1 METVKVP
8 RFKLEYEGKDIT
20 QEITK
25 YLISVQYTDNE
36 ANESDEISF
45 TVEDKHGLW
54 KGDWLPQKG
63 DKVSLAI
70 GYDDEL
76 LDCGKFT
83 IDEIEMSGPPDIVTM
98 RGLAAGIN
106 SPLRTKN
113 SRAYEGQTLRQI
125 AQTVA
130 EKYGYK
136 IVATDGSASILDNI
150 RIERVTQNRETDL
163 AFLKRVGEDYGVVFS
178 VRDTDLIFTAIYDM
192 EKGQPVIELDR
203 TDLMRYSVK
212 DKATKVYKK
221 ARVRHKNVSKNENV
235 TVFWEEKKN
244 DGASSEDTLEIHSRV
259 ENMQQAEAK
268 AKAKLHD
275 ANRKGQEATFT
286 VPGKPMLVAGNN
298 FTLTGMGALT
308 GKYHIKKSVH
318 NISSGGYTTD
328 VEALRIPGEAGVKV
342 GTRLTIGDVLF
353 DNDSSV
359 IKPEGIM
366 ELQGVVEY
374 MRANP
379 NVLIEVAGHTD
390 SNASAEYNVGLSQ
403 RRSKACM
410 DYLIS
415 AGIQPTR
422 LKEKGYGESRP
433 VATNATDAGRAK
445 NRRTEFVV
453 IGNIE

>member
-1 METVKVP
+1 METVRVP
-8 RFKLEYEGKDIT
+8 RFRLEYEGKDIT

-45 TVEDKHGLW
+45 TVEDKHGMW

-63 DKVSLAI
+63 DKVSLSI
-70 GYDDEL
+70 GYDNEL

-113 SRAYEGQTLRQI
+113 SKAFEGQTLRQI
-125 AQTVA
+125 AKAVA
-130 EKYGYK
+130 DKYGYK
-136 IVATDGSASILDNI
+136 IVATDGSGSILDNV

-163 AFLKRVGEDYGVVFS
+163 AFLKRVGEEYGVVFS
-178 VRDTDLIFTAIYDM
+178 VRDTDLIFTSIYDM

-212 DKATKVYKK
+212 DKATKVYKN
-221 ARVRHKNVSKNENV
+221 ARVRHKNVAKNENV

-268 AKAKLHD
+268 AKAQLHD

-286 VPGKPMLVAGNN
+286 VPGTPTLVAGNN

-308 GKYHIKKSVH
+308 GKYHIKKSTH

-328 VEALRIPGEAGVKV
+328 VEAVRIPGDVGAKV
-342 GTRLTIGDVLF
+342 GTKQSIGDVLF

-366 ELQGVVEY
+366 ELQNIFEY
-374 MRANP
+374 MRTNATII
-379 NVLIEVAGHTD
+379 IEVAGHTD
-390 SNASAEYNVGLSQ
+390 SNASASYNQGLSE
-403 RRSKACM
+403 RRAKACM

-422 LKEKGYGESRP
+422 LKSKGYGESRP

-453 IGNIE
+453 IGNLS